1 MVVVK
6 DENVQI
12 VLQEFCDQLAKTAS
26 MFSGFE
32 NVLTGSLEQPE
43 DRLELISSVNEA
55 IRNLASHTHHL
66 QLELEWGHAP
76 KPEWYNHFLGI
87 YYDWSVSKNPFLAE
101 RGVFSLL
108 ALKHGAEVLELCCG
122 DGFIAKHFLSVRARN
137 ILSVDFDPKAIEH
150 AKRYNHAAN
159 IQFEVCDIRKHLP
172 DGRYQN
178 VIWDGAI
185 EHFTEVEIYSILCGL
200 KTRLTSDGIL
210 SGNTIV
216 ERPDGQKSLEHHE
229 YEFKSREDLLR
240 IFTPHFKNVKV
251 FDSIFPVRHN
261 LYFYASDNVIP
272 FDADWGGCIQRK
284 S

>member
-108 ALKHGAEVLELCCG
+108 ALKHGAEVLELCCAMDLLQNIFYQYERAIFCLLILIRRPLSMLNDITTLRTSNLRSVIFESIYQMG
-122 DGFIAKHFLSVRARN
+122 DIRMSFGMEQLN
-137 ILSVDFDPKAIEH
+137 TLPKW
-150 AKRYNHAAN
+150 KF
-159 IQFEVCDIRKHLP
+159 IQFFAVLKH
-172 DGRYQN
+172 G
-178 VIWDGAI
+178 
-185 EHFTEVEIYSILCGL
+185 
-200 KTRLTSDGIL
+200 
-210 SGNTIV
+210 
-216 ERPDGQKSLEHHE
+216 
-229 YEFKSREDLLR
+229 
-240 IFTPHFKNVKV
+240 
-251 FDSIFPVRHN
+251 
-261 LYFYASDNVIP
+261 
-272 FDADWGGCIQRK
+272 
-284 S
+284 